1 MDIRK
6 MAHRYADRVIEI
18 RRDLHMHPELSMREV
33 RTTRKVAEEL
43 DKLGISYRLLE
54 PTGLIAEIGDGD
66 SEHVVALRADM
77 DALPIQEKADVPFKS
92 VNDGV
97 MHACGHDTHTAML
110 LGAAMVLNE
119 VRDRLNGRVR
129 LIFQPGEEI
138 GAGARRVIEQGG
150 LADVAMIFGIHI
162 ICPLPN
168 GIVMGSKGPSHAASD
183 TFRILIQGKGTHAA
197 SPHTGRD
204 ALLCAAHVVTDL
216 QAIISREID
225 PLEPAVVTVGS
236 FHSGTADNIIAEEAE
251 IRGTVRTTTQK
262 THAMMPEI
270 FERHVQA
277 IAAAHCCTARIQ
289 YDQVTEVVDN
299 DAHVTDIALSAARKI
314 TDGKIVCKGLRTLGG
329 EDFGAYTA
337 HAPASFFSI
346 GAGGV
351 GPMHGNCFCPEESVF
366 EVGTALLAQFAIDAL
381 NDVSKEE

>member
-6 MAHRYADRVIEI
+6 MAHRYAALVIEI
-18 RRDLHMHPELSMREV
+18 RHDLHMHPELSMHEV
-33 RTTRKVAEEL
+33 RTTRRVAEEL
-43 DKLGISYRLLE
+43 DKLGIPYRLLE
-54 PTGLIAEIGDGD
+54 PTGLIAEIGEGE
-66 SEHVVALRADM
+66 SNPLVALRADM
-77 DALPIQEKADVPFKS
+77 DALPIQEEADVPYKS

-119 VRDRLNGRVR
+119 IKDQLDGRVR

-138 GAGARRVIEQGG
+138 GAGAKRVIEQGG
-150 LADVAMIFGIHI
+150 LEGVAMIFGIHI
-162 ICPLPN
+162 ICPLPK

-183 TFRILIQGKGTHAA
+183 TFRIRILGKGTHAA
-197 SPHTGRD
+197 SPHAGRD

-216 QAIISREID
+216 QSVISREID
-225 PLEPAVVTVGS
+225 PMEPAVVTVGS
-236 FHSGTADNIIAEEAE
+236 FHSGSADNIIAGEAE
-251 IRGTVRTTTQK
+251 IRGTIRTTTPK
-262 THAMMPEI
+262 THALMPEI
-270 FERHVQA
+270 FQRHVQA

-289 YDQVTEVVDN
+289 YNMVTEVVNN
-299 DAHVTDIALSAARKI
+299 DAHVTEIAMDAARKI
-314 TDGKIVCKGLRTLGG
+314 TDGKIICKGLRTLGG

-366 EVGTALLAQFAIDAL
+366 EVGTALLAQFAVDAL
-381 NDVSKEE
+381 KDISI